1 MDEKEKQKQAM
12 IQSDNIEIENWAKE
26 GDQYT
31 MHSSP
36 YTVTLSNSSSK
47 LSVSDDALDNSFTL
61 QGSFADDYNWTT
73 EKSDMELLS
82 DRLTTIEDRLSILVP
97 DPEKLKKWE
106 ALQEAYNHYKSLE
119 ALIGNPKEEDDDED

>member
-1 MDEKEKQKQAM
+1 
-12 IQSDNIEIENWAKE
+12 
-26 GDQYT
+26 

-47 LSVSDDALDNSFTL
+47 LSVSDTCSNDLDNTFTL

-119 ALIGNPKEEDDDED
+119 ALIGNPKEEDEEEK